1 MTSNYTYTIQL
12 PRTVHNLSVL
22 QQADR
27 PKSGSRYPYIFHK
40 CSYFRGGVEIIKD
53 GRLNVLSIEEN
64 VEVSIYWGIMPA
76 FTKLLESGM
85 KLNELGVTD
94 RVLFEKYNTPNT
106 REEAVS
112 NGIFFA
118 YYNPYRI
125 ESKDNFGINLV
136 QRNKYT
142 TTQYSPS
149 RGRIR
154 TGTEVGK
161 YISGNIE
168 SASNMICALI
178 PFLPSSTAKVQ
189 AQGKGDY
196 RSYAV
201 LDKYMRVI
209 SVSGEDETLEVYTI
223 RGEARAAY
231 LVVNAPAE
239 YYSTLSLSVTGLTPM
254 HE

>member
-1 MTSNYTYTIQL
+1 M
-12 PRTVHNLSVL
+12 
-22 QQADR
+22 
-27 PKSGSRYPYIFHK
+27 
-40 CSYFRGGVEIIKD
+40 
-53 GRLNVLSIEEN
+53 
-64 VEVSIYWGIMPA
+64 
-76 FTKLLESGM
+76 
-85 KLNELGVTD
+85 
-94 RVLFEKYNTPNT
+94 
-106 REEAVS
+106 S